1 MLSILFQVLYLIVY
15 IFLLLLL
22 ARFVLS
28 AVLQYGRRWQP
39 SRAASAGM
47 ESVWSVTDPPLK
59 ALRRVIPPLRIGTV
73 SIDLASLVLLVI
85 LFVLMSFVLGPL
97 IDRSTTW

>member
-1 MLSILFQVLYLIVY
+1 VLSILFQVLYLVLY
-15 IFLLLLL
+15 VFLLVLL

-39 SRAASAGM
+39 GRGAAAGL
-47 ESVWSVTDPPLK
+47 ETVWTVTDPPLK

-85 LFVLMSFVLGPL
+85 LFVLMEFVLRPL
-97 IDRSTTW
+97 ILP